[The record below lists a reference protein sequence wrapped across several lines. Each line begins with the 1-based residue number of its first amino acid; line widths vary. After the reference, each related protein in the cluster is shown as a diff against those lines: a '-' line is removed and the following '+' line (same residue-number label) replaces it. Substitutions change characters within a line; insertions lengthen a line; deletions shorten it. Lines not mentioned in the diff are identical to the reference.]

1 MIGWLSAPLR
11 LARAVWRDVQEFR
24 ELRREY
30 VAACQERQAARITIY
45 ED

>member
-1 MIGWLSAPLR
+1 MR
-11 LARAVWRDVQEFR
+11 LIALPFRAVRAVWRDVQTFR
-24 ELRREY
+24 KLRAEY